1 MTTAGAGKGG
11 NPGVEE
17 PGTEGHDGEG
27 HPGEGLRARK
37 RAAARAVI
45 ERAAVDL
52 VLERGYD
59 RVTVDMICAA
69 GMVSPR
75 TFFNYFGSKEG
86 VFLGP
91 PPADATEAVAR
102 AFRADSGA
110 PVVFALAKAVFS
122 ALFEGQPDAELA
134 RARMQVVM
142 GTPELLA
149 KQNEWMA
156 VHENQLVNLVVTRYR
171 DQLRTEPAAELA
183 AEARMAVGLAL
194 GVVRVVL
201 QESEPEDDGGWPG
214 AAAMDRSRELL
225 EKIFAR

>member
-1 MTTAGAGKGG
+1 M
-11 NPGVEE
+11 
-17 PGTEGHDGEG
+17 D
-27 HPGEGLRARK
+27 GLRARK
-37 RAAARAVI
+37 RAAARSVI
-45 ERAAVDL
+45 ERAAIAL
-52 VLERGYD
+52 VLERGYE

-91 PPADATEAVAR
+91 APADATKAVAR
-102 AFRADSGA
+102 AFQADTDT
-110 PVVFALAKAVFS
+110 PVVLGLAKAVFS

-142 GTPELLA
+142 STPELLS

-156 VHENQLVNLVVTRYR
+156 VHESQLVDLVTARY
-171 DQLRTEPAAELA
+171 QEQPRTEPAAELA
-183 AEARMAVGLAL
+183 AEARMVVGLAL

-201 QESEPEDDGGWPG
+201 QESQPEDDGGWPG
-214 AAAMDRSRELL
+214 AAAMDRSGELL
-225 EKIFAR
+225 ERIFGR